1 MNVSTESFNLSAS
14 IEIVPYGVF
23 TVEDPEK
30 HFPPPEVAG
39 KKFRAKRA
47 FRLSY
52 LESPQIE
59 E

>member
-1 MNVSTESFNLSAS
+1 MEM
-14 IEIVPYGVF
+14 VPCGVC

-39 KKFRAKRA
+39 KKFKAERA